1 MGLRITTKRS
11 GLVTVVRIDGQLRK
25 EGVAE
30 LERVCRSIDG
40 PLCLDLAN
48 LYSVDGD
55 AVRAV
60 RMLED
65 SGAAVAGVSPYIQKL
80 LNRAAQ

>member
-11 GLVTVVRIDGQLRK
+11 GLVTVVLIDGRLRK

-30 LERVCRSIDG
+30 LERVCQSIEG

-48 LYSVDGD
+48 LHSVDGD
-55 AVRAV
+55 GIRAI

-65 SGAAVAGVSPYIQKL
+65 HGVAVAGVSPYVQRL

>member
-1 MGLRITTKRS
+1 MGLRITTNRS

-30 LERVCRSIDG
+30 LKRVCQSIDG

-48 LYSVDGD
+48 LYSADGD
-55 AVRAV
+55 GIRAIH
-60 RMLED
+60 MLED
-65 SGAAVAGVSPYIQKL
+65 HGAAVAGVSPYIQRL
-80 LNRAAQ
+80 LDRAAQ